1 MPKVKLTT
9 KAVEAA
15 KPLSPGQRLELFD
28 TALPGFGLRV
38 GDTNKTWFV
47 FYRLVGKQ
55 KRFTLG
61 HFPALSLSAAREAAG
76 KALEKVEHG
85 EDPAAEKEA
94 AKARAHAALEQK
106 AATGF
111 LPDSFGSLASIYI
124 RQECPGLRRGSEL
137 ERIID
142 REIQPA
148 WKDRP
153 AADLRRRDL
162 TALLDPFIIAGH
174 VQKAHKVR
182 EIVVRIVNWAVDR
195 GDLEANLLVSPSRG
209 RKRSGILRRE
219 KRERVLSAEELAAVW
234 AGCEE
239 LTGPFPAIVKT
250 LILTGQRRE
259 EVGAMRW
266 AELDLDNGLWTI
278 PSDRYKT
285 GIVHVVPL
293 TEPVKK
299 IITGLHRLSDDFV
312 FATKKDSHF
321 SGYSKCKARLDA
333 MVAAQRAKAGLPDID
348 GWTLHDLRRTLRTG
362 LSELRVNSDIAE
374 RVVGHVIGGVQ
385 GVYDRHAY
393 LDEKR
398 DALERWA
405 AKVVGIVN
413 PPPANVVQLHPDRAA
428 G

>member
-9 KAVEAA
+9 KTVENA
-15 KPLSPGQRLELFD
+15 KTPAPGLQIDLFD
-28 TALPGFGLRV
+28 VSMPAFGLRV
-38 GDTNKTWFV
+38 GERRKTWFII
-47 FYRLVGKQ
+47 YRHGGKQ
-55 KRFTLG
+55 KRHTLG
-61 HFPALSLSAAREAAG
+61 HFPALQLGPAREAAG
-76 KALEKVEHG
+76 KALEMVERG
-85 EDPAAEKEA
+85 EDPAAEKVS
-94 AKARAHAALEQK
+94 AKAAATAAQAHK
-106 AATGF
+106 TATGF

-124 RQECPGLRRGSEL
+124 EQECPSLRRGSEL
-137 ERIID
+137 ERIIK
-142 REIQPA
+142 REVQPA

-162 TALLDPFIIAGH
+162 TALLDPMIAAGH

-209 RKRSGILRRE
+209 RKRSGVLRRE
-219 KRERVLSAEELAAVW
+219 KRDRVLSADELAAVW
-234 AGCEE
+234 AGCEAQS
-239 LTGPFPAIVKT
+239 GPFPAIVKV
-250 LILTGQRRE
+250 LLLTGQRRE

-266 AELDLDNGLWTI
+266 AELDMEAGLWTI
-278 PSDRYKT
+278 PADRYKT

-293 TEPVKK
+293 TQAVKD
-299 IITGLHRLSDDFV
+299 IINGVSKLSDDFV
-312 FATKKDSHF
+312 FATKKESHF

-333 MVAAQRAKAGLPDID
+333 QVAAQRAKAELPDID

-362 LSELRVNSDIAE
+362 MSELKVGSDIAE
-374 RVVGHVIGGVQ
+374 RVIGHVIGGVR
-385 GVYDRHAY
+385 GVYDRFAY

-405 AKVVGIVN
+405 TRVNNIVN
-413 PPPANVVQLHPDRAA
+413 PPAGNVVQLHPERSA